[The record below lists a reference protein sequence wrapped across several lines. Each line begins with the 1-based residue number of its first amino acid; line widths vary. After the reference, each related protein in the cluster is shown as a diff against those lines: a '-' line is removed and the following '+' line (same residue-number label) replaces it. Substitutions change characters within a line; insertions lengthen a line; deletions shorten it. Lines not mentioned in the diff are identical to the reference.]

1 MSAALKGEG
10 TSTKAV
16 MTLKERKSLLSFA
29 KQSVERLQ
37 IIVDKLGNVGHKHF
51 HGLYN

>member
-1 MSAALKGEG
+1 MSAALKAEG
-10 TSTKAV
+10 ISTKAV

-37 IIVDKLGNVGHKHF
+37 IIVDKLGM
-51 HGLYN
+51 